1 MIAEGDKSR
10 LTITLGLNGE
20 PKYEIE
26 NKERNPDKIT
36 FGNVSDGRN
45 RLEACSYDKE
55 YAQTALIFL
64 NGERIHIDKFTAR
77 ELMSLTAKMGHFFKI
92 TRHRKPKN

>member
-10 LTITLGLNGE
+10 LTITLRQNGE

-36 FGNVSDGRN
+36 FGSISDGKN
-45 RLEACSYDKE
+45 RLEACSYDKQ
-55 YAQTALIFL
+55 YAMNAFIFL
-64 NGERIHIDKFTAR
+64 NGERIYIDKYTGRKLYALIVR
-77 ELMSLTAKMGHFFKI
+77 MGWFLGVQKK
-92 TRHRKPKN
+92 RKLKN